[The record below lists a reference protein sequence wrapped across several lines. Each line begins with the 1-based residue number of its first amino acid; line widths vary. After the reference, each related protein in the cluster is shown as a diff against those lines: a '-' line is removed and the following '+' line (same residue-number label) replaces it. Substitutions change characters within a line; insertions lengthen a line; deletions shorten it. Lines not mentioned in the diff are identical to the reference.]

1 MAYHKRAFLNPISDG
16 APSFIHAEA
25 ESSDEGT
32 YVLGN
37 YLLILGDC
45 HRRIMLEF
53 PLMSKRVRKKSLA
66 KIDLLADVITHFRDA
81 IHAEAE
87 LIDQQTEK

>member
-1 MAYHKRAFLNPISDG
+1 MAYRKRAFLNPISDG

-32 YVLGN
+32 YVLGT

-53 PLMSKRVRKKSLA
+53 PLTSKRSRKKSLA
-66 KIDLLADVITHFRDA
+66 KIDLLADVINHFQQA
-81 IHAEAE
+81 VHAEAD
-87 LIDQQTEK
+87 LIDRQTK